1 MIGKI
6 NFVNPILFKGAKSTN
21 SQFHTKPLEYDSFVK
36 SEKQADKK
44 TDTCAYAKD
53 RIIKELEDTGYEY
66 QVVISPDG
74 EILDESVGDDK
85 TCGVDRSKIMPNSEL
100 YHGHPKPWPLS
111 VNDIAMLLS
120 TDAISEGVYTKD
132 GNFSKLTKR
141 VPFKLDEKTVSA
153 LAYEYIR
160 QMRLM
165 ALEKLGISLKAN
177 MDDVVNL
184 GKDFLDYTTCGKYSF
199 LDEDDL
205 MKKLNSFGVNTSQ
218 DPERVVE
225 DIKNM
230 MFFEVQSNP
239 DKYNK
244 PARLL
249 KEHSDE
255 IDNFLESPEGIKI
268 RHEFDRRAAKDY
280 DLIYETNME

>member
-6 NFVNPILFKGAKSTN
+6 NFVNPISFKGIINVN
-21 SQFHTKPLEYDSFVK
+21 SQFHTKPLKYDSFVK
-36 SEKQADKK
+36 SEKVSDKK
-44 TDTCAYAKD
+44 ADACAYAKD
-53 RIIKELEDTGYEY
+53 RIIKELDDTGYEY

-74 EILDESVGDDK
+74 KILDESVGDDK
-85 TCGVDRSKIMPNSEL
+85 ACRVDRSKIIPNSEL
-100 YHGHPKPWPLS
+100 YHGHPKDWPLS

-120 TDAISEGVYTKD
+120 TDAISEKVYTKD
-132 GNFSKLTKR
+132 GNFSKLTKKA
-141 VPFKLDEKTVSA
+141 PFKLDEKAVSA

-165 ALEKLGISLKAN
+165 ALEKLGIDPKAN
-177 MDDVVNL
+177 MDDVISL
-184 GKDFLDYTTCGKYSF
+184 GRDYLDYITCGRYSF
-199 LDEDDL
+199 SDVDDL

-218 DPERVVE
+218 SPEQVVE

-244 PARLL
+244 PERLL

-255 IDNFLESPEGIKI
+255 IDNFLESPEGIEI
-268 RHEFDRRAAKDY
+268 RHEFDRKAAREY
-280 DLIYETNME
+280 GLIYETDME